1 MSGQADTLQQLI
13 SRFKL
18 KSNSSF
24 GHSLPAARPPKQSA
38 PAVENHNYTGLD
50 DTSGFGKY

>member
-18 KSNSSF
+18 KSSSTF
-24 GHSLPAARPPKQSA
+24 GRSLPAPTIPRQTPAEDHAYSA
-38 PAVENHNYTGLD
+38 MD
-50 DTSGFGKY
+50 DSTFGKY